1 MLEIDYKLTLI
12 FLIILMTQKDVAL
25 YYNVKV
31 YIKGFP
37 IKMTS
42 FEVFF
47 KSPLS
52 NENTSDIV
60 FKLFL
65 GIKYSLNSSQFVFQ
79 MFSQYIKNIFVKVHS
94 KLSTST

>member
-1 MLEIDYKLTLI
+1 
-12 FLIILMTQKDVAL
+12 MTQKDAAL

-31 YIKGFP
+31 YMEGFP
-37 IKMTS
+37 KKMTT
-42 FEVFF
+42 FEVFL

-65 GIKYSLNSSQFVFQ
+65 GTKYSLNSSQFVFQ
-79 MFSQYIKNIFVKVHS
+79 MFSQYINNIFAQVHS
-94 KLSTST
+94 KLLTST